1 MSNWQSDHRRDW
13 WGGLRPSDIR
23 LAVIVA
29 FIQIGA
35 TAGSSAHRHGH
46 GRNVCWW
53 ASSCRAPSH
62 LDAFAYALLALGP
75 AALVV
80 RRRHPRA
87 VLAFVFGVTLL
98 YVVLGYVQGPIYVS
112 LAFAVIAAVQAG
124 DRIAARVALV
134 GGWLAFLWLPAA
146 LGITGAPTVLA
157 TLAITAWLLVLL
169 AAAEGMRVRRERVTE
184 ARRARE
190 LQARRQADEERLR
203 IARELHDV
211 LAHSISLINVQSGVA
226 LHLIDEQPEQ
236 ARTALAAI
244 NDASAEALREVR
256 SVLGVLRGTGEQPP
270 RAPTAG
276 LDRLDDLVSHAAAA
290 GVEVSLDISG
300 ERRPLPASIDLA
312 AFRIVQESLTNVV
325 RHAGA
330 TAATVTLSYGSSE
343 LTVQVDDGGRGVDG
357 ARSGSGSGA
366 GDALSHG
373 MGSGIA
379 GMSERATAL
388 GGSLEAGPLPSG
400 GFRVR
405 ARMPLSP
412 GAGR

>member
-1 MSNWQSDHRRDW
+1 M
-13 WGGLRPSDIR
+13 IA
-23 LAVIVA
+23 AVV
-29 FIQIGA
+29 QIGA

-46 GRNVCWW
+46 GGHSCWW
-53 ASSCRAPSH
+53 ASSCQTPSH
-62 LDAFAYALLALGP
+62 LDALAYVLLALGP
-75 AALVV
+75 AALVL
-80 RRRHPRA
+80 RRHHPRA
-87 VLAFVFGVTLL
+87 VLAFVFGVTLV
-98 YVVLGYVQGPIYVS
+98 YVALGYVQGANYLS
-112 LAFAVIAAVQAG
+112 LVLAVVAAAMAG
-124 DRIAARVALV
+124 DRIAALV
-134 GGWLAFLWLPAA
+134 VVLAGWVAFLWLPVA

-157 TLAITAWLLVLL
+157 ALAITAWLLVLL
-169 AAAEGMRVRRERVTE
+169 AGTEGMRARRERFVE

-190 LQARRQADEERLR
+190 LQARNQADEERLR

-244 NDASAEALREVR
+244 NDASADALREVR

-276 LDRLDDLVSHAAAA
+276 LDRLDDLVSRATAA
-290 GVEVSLDISG
+290 GIEVWLDISG

-330 TAATVTLSYGSSE
+330 GAATVTLTYLGSE
-343 LTVQVDDGGRGVDG
+343 LTVQVDNDGRGADSCAG
-357 ARSGSGSGA
+357 AAGA
-366 GDALSHG
+366 GEG

-379 GMSERATAL
+379 GMRERATAL
-388 GGSLEAGPLPSG
+388 GGSLDAGPLSAG

-405 ARMPLSP
+405 AHLPLP
-412 GAGR
+412 LEVGR